1 MLRLHTLQVYV
12 VCPREGYRSGGQALS
27 WMLGVP
33 GAGSCLLEVTVPYS
47 AAAFDEKLVAG
58 PAVPSYVSREAA
70 EGLARDAYA
79 RAVALCVAG
88 SDAGPQALLDKRVVG
103 VGSTAAVVSSSPKRG
118 QHRCFVCTQTKDGF
132 AHYELNMAKGR
143 RDRSGEDN
151 AVSRVVLQ
159 AIAESVGVTVPRQ
172 FKRHH
177 LFLDPRGHVGAA
189 AGDGA
194 VSEAAGA
201 SGQESALEGE
211 EDGEGGVMEVMPVAE
226 LSPECDAIEDLVSGR
241 SSAMM
246 IVPRGPPGVSTTR
259 GGSGSGS
266 GKSSNAGTSGA
277 AAPED
282 FPENLGSR
290 PEGRSKAAAETAA
303 VVLQDY
309 AVKAALPRGATV
321 VLPGSYNPLHKGHLG
336 LLEAAR
342 RSLSDKLQAEAV
354 TAGATAAAA
363 AAATAAGHSGGH
375 KSGSVGEG
383 RKSWAAAVT
392 PAPGVGVSTTVH
404 AVFELS
410 VANADKGGLPA
421 EEVRRRARQF
431 CEERGVGW
439 PHPLI
444 ISRAP
449 LFSQK
454 ARLFPGCAFVVGAD
468 TAKRVVDPKYYG
480 NSQVEMVAALAEIG
494 HLGCSFIVGGRED
507 MDGRFLTLEGVLDKS
522 GLPASLR
529 AMFHGLDESEFR
541 ENLSSTSIRASA
553 ANANPK

>member
-1 MLRLHTLQVYV
+1 MGCVSLGWRHSTVSILFLCVFFLPNSYPSK
-12 VCPREGYRSGGQALS
+12 CSIP
-27 WMLGVP
+27 GVP
-33 GAGSCLLEVTVPYS
+33 QTGPVGQLLLHESNPYCS
-47 AAAFDEKLVAG
+47 TPRRPLPF
-58 PAVPSYVSREAA
+58 PVSRVW
-70 EGLARDAYA
+70 L
-79 RAVALCVAG
+79 
-88 SDAGPQALLDKRVVG
+88 P
-103 VGSTAAVVSSSPKRG
+103 P
-118 QHRCFVCTQTKDGF
+118 
-132 AHYELNMAKGR
+132 LN
-143 RDRSGEDN
+143 RSGEDN

-454 ARLFPGCAFVVGAD
+454 
-468 TAKRVVDPKYYG
+468 
-480 NSQVEMVAALAEIG
+480 
-494 HLGCSFIVGGRED
+494 VGGGGGLYYTTGPRGVHA
-507 MDGRFLTLEGVLDKS
+507 GRQVV
-522 GLPASLR
+522 
-529 AMFHGLDESEFR
+529 
-541 ENLSSTSIRASA
+541 
-553 ANANPK
+553 